1 MSNLDKF
8 QLGPMLQRSV
18 VGDAHALNQLLG
30 TIRPYLHSQIRSRLG
45 PTSGGELDESSIVQN
60 SLLNISQ
67 NIGQLRQHSVPGL
80 LAWVGRI
87 VHYALIDAMRK
98 KGRDK
103 AELVGS
109 HIFDLPGAPTAGDVC
124 ESAEQRMSLS
134 AALAQLPE
142 REQQVVKWRFFDHL
156 SDAEISERI
165 GGTVAAIRVLRCRA
179 LRNLKKLM
187 ETPEAI

>member
-1 MSNLDKF
+1 MVNLDKF

-18 VGDAHALNQLLG
+18 VGDPQALNQLLG
-30 TIRPYLHSQIRSRLG
+30 TIRPYLHSQIRDRLG
-45 PTSGGELDESSIVQN
+45 PGGNELDVSGIVQN

-67 NIGQLRQHSVPGL
+67 NIGQLRQPSVPGL

-87 VHYALIDAMRK
+87 VHYATIDAMRK
-98 KGRDK
+98 KGRDRSE
-103 AELVGS
+103 AVGS
-109 HIFDLPGAPTAGDVC
+109 QIFDLPGTPTAGDLC
-124 ESAEQRMSLS
+124 ESAEQRVSLS
-134 AALAQLPE
+134 AALAKLPE

-187 ETPEAI
+187 EAP